1 MTARIVRLTT
11 ACALACAAASAR
23 AQATPPAPANVPAS
37 DGMVDDG
44 SFTILRK
51 GVRMGRETFTIRRSL
66 EGAETVY
73 IANATVE
80 FDAQRLSPALRT
92 DTAFTPLAYQM
103 EVRTN
108 DQLQL
113 RLKGVIGRGRFSARV
128 RTPSGEAAKEYIV
141 SEGALVIDDMVFHQY
156 YFLAQRVH
164 GSAFTVPVVIP
175 QRNMQQTMR
184 VQLAGVDRVTIGGTP
199 VDARKLVA
207 VVGGGSRDIWIDAQG
222 RVLKVVLGDIT
233 AVRDELPH

>member
-1 MTARIVRLTT
+1 MMPRPLRLTM
-11 ACALACAAASAR
+11 ACALACAAAPAVVR
-23 AQATPPAPANVPAS
+23 AQVAAPTT
-37 DGMVDDG
+37 DGMVDEG

-51 GVRMGRETFTIRRSL
+51 GVRIGRETFTIRRSI
-66 EGAETVY
+66 EGAENVY
-73 IANATVE
+73 IANATVD

-92 DTAFTPLAYQM
+92 DSSYAPLAYQM

-128 RTPSGEAAKEYIV
+128 RTPSGESAKEYIV

-156 YFLAQRVH
+156 YFLAQRVK

-175 QRNMQQTMR
+175 QRN
-184 VQLAGVDRVTIGGTP
+184 VQLPMHVQTAGVERITIGGTP
-199 VDARKLVA
+199 VDAHKLVA
-207 VVGGGSRDIWIDAQG
+207 AVSGAGTRDIWVDGEG
-222 RVLKVVLGDIT
+222 RVLKVVHGDIT